1 VTIAIRPFSG
11 RDGDKEATDLGS
23 AQSGIFFQERLDD
36 PNQIESTDEID
47 FYAHAILGRPTR
59 ADGKTS
65 GEIDPIYR
73 SSGEIARC
81 GLRGCGLRDCQNWQR
96 DF

>member
-23 AQSGIFFQERLDD
+23 AQSGIFLRTGLDD

-65 GEIDPIYR
+65 GEIDPICR
-73 SSGEIARC
+73 SSGEIAR
-81 GLRGCGLRDCQNWQR
+81 CGLRDCQNWQR

>member
-23 AQSGIFFQERLDD
+23 AQSGIFLRTGLDD

-65 GEIDPIYR
+65 GEIDPI
-73 SSGEIARC
+73 
-81 GLRGCGLRDCQNWQR
+81 
-96 DF
+96 